1 MHYIKLSVNFNR
13 RRIQTLTDLCLVSLP
28 SFYIRWMGWLVGGK
42 QKMWFPSNYVE
53 EIDDGEEV
61 EMCDT
66 TEVKFYIFY
75 LNS

>member
-1 MHYIKLSVNFNR
+1 
-13 RRIQTLTDLCLVSLP
+13 
-28 SFYIRWMGWLVGGK
+28 MGWLVGGK

-66 TEVKFYIFY
+66 TEVKFLYFI
-75 LNS
+75 

>member
-1 MHYIKLSVNFNR
+1 
-13 RRIQTLTDLCLVSLP
+13 
-28 SFYIRWMGWLVGGK
+28 MGWLVGGK